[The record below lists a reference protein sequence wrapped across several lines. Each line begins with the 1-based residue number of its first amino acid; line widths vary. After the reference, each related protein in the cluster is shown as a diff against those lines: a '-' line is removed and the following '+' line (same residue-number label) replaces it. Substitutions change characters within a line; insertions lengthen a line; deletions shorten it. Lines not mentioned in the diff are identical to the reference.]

1 MTRTNICSSVF
12 PYLDPSY
19 LTRKSVMSSNL
30 SCKRVMQELEVV
42 VLPLDDGRR
51 RRRSVLRIAGRRRR
65 GVAAQLLHLQAVGD
79 GVAVLRY
86 LVREFD
92 VKLGLKA

>member
-1 MTRTNICSSVF
+1 
-12 PYLDPSY
+12 
-19 LTRKSVMSSNL
+19 MSSNL

-51 RRRSVLRIAGRRRR
+51 RRRRRSVLRIAGRRRR
-65 GVAAQLLHLQAVGD
+65 GVAAQLLHFQAVGD

-86 LVREFD
+86 LVRKFD
-92 VKLGLKA
+92 VKLGLKV